1 VNILSDVKQITC
13 ILPKGKSAAV
23 QKSLI
28 DDHGIY
34 SANFHYAR
42 GIGKFS
48 SGRGFGEQREKE
60 ILEVMVS
67 PDIADEI
74 FERLIDIHKNSDI
87 SLMLVEQRVAE
98 ALHFAS
104 RAYVLEAGRII
115 LSGDQETLRDD
126 DRIRQAYLG
135 M

>member
-74 FERLIDIHKNSDI
+74 FE
-87 SLMLVEQRVAE
+87 
-98 ALHFAS
+98 
-104 RAYVLEAGRII
+104 YVFFKADM
-115 LSGDQETLRDD
+115 DQAHGGIMFMTPLPKMSVMEIPETSSK
-126 DRIRQAYLG
+126 
-135 M
+135 

>member
-1 VNILSDVKQITC
+1 MNTLSDVKQITC

-42 GIGKFS
+42 GVGKFS

-67 PDIADEI
+67 PDVADEI
-74 FERLIDIHKNSDI
+74 FEYVFYKAEMDQPHGGIMYMT
-87 SLMLVEQRVAE
+87 SLPRMSVMEMPA
-98 ALHFAS
+98 AS
-104 RAYVLEAGRII
+104 SE
-115 LSGDQETLRDD
+115 
-126 DRIRQAYLG
+126 
-135 M
+135 